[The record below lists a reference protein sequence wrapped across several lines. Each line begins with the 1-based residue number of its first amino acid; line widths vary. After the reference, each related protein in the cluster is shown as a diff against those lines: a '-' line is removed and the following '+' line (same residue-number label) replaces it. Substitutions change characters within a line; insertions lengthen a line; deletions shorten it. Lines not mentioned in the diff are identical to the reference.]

1 MNGRQVAD
9 AARSL
14 RPGLNALFITGFAEN
29 AAAGN
34 GHLKHGMKLL
44 TKRFP

>member
-14 RPGLNALFITGFAEN
+14 WPSLKVLFITGFAKN

-34 GHLKHGMKLL
+34 GDLKHGMKLL